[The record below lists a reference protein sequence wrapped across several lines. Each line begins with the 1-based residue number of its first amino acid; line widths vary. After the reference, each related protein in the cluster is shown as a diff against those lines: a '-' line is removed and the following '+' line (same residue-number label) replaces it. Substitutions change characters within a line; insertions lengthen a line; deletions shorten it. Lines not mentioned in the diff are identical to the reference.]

1 MFTCIECGY
10 EYNKTNG
17 EPDERMCDDCI
28 DFEGEEEYSVTVTAS
43 FGVMAESKESAENYI
58 LQQFYNGNTGY
69 TQEVEVSDD

>member
-17 EPDERMCDDCI
+17 DTDERMCNDCM
-28 DFEGEEEYSVTVTAS
+28 EGEQEYSITVTAS

-58 LQQFYNGNTGY
+58 LGQFNSGNTNY
-69 TQEVEVSDD
+69 TQDVEVSDD